1 MVVVE
6 ESTDAF
12 TTLNAGVGHRSSEEA
27 YFRAS
32 ELLAEDPILF
42 AQIIDQVFL
51 LALQPPSHGQ
61 DEELHQKELGKLDVH
76 YQA

>member
-12 TTLNAGVGHRSSEEA
+12 TTLNVGGVGHRSSEEA

-32 ELLAEDPILF
+32 ELLAEDAILF

-51 LALQPPSHGQ
+51 LAVQGSATQPWSI
-61 DEELHQKELGKLDVH
+61 KTRNCR
-76 YQA
+76 A